1 MTCIVVFPN
10 LPVSNRYVM
19 LKAIS
24 LLFVLS
30 FICYTSFSQNPL
42 PDPSETVRSIIES
55 MEESGRLP
63 EDFSDLLDN
72 LALFREKP
80 LNLNQAERADL
91 EKFLFLTDFQVQSL
105 LDYRREHG
113 PFLTLYEL
121 QLVIGFDSTTIAF
134 LLPYV
139 SAGDKGTD
147 NRLVAKNI
155 IRKGDHE
162 IFLKEQRVLQTP
174 EGYREMPDSASPGKT
189 STRYAGSRDRLLVRY
204 RYQVQKRLYCGL
216 TMEKDAGEE
225 FFTGSNPYGFDFYSG
240 YVQINNLGPLK
251 SLLAGDYQV
260 TAGQGLTLGA
270 GSAYGGSFFPS
281 TLYRR
286 PEPLKKYGSTDES
299 LFLRGIAAS
308 VAVKNFT
315 LLAFFS
321 LKSLDANITDT
332 LSSGERVFSAFRET
346 TYHRTASEISDEK
359 VISETAVGATIVYKN
374 RWLKIGST
382 LVRYAYSGTKQKPD
396 ELYRKYEFWGNRL
409 LNAGLDYTMSF
420 RKLQLFGETS
430 WGNDAFATLN
440 GALLNAHPLVS
451 FSLLHRYYDPQYY
464 ARYSSAVSQ
473 NTRPCNENAFYI
485 GSAFHPVRFLNIT
498 AYADFVRF
506 PWMTYAV
513 RQPSSGSEFFVQ
525 ADLMVQKDLSLYLRF
540 LNKSTGMN
548 YTVEDSP
555 VPVMQNQKSN
565 SIRLHIRYTVSQKLQ
580 VRSRVEFKTVVADST
595 EKAEGFMLYQDLVY
609 RFSRIPVQ
617 LSMRYMVYR
626 TDNYAA
632 RIYAYEDDVLYSY
645 SIPAFF
651 DEGNRSYLM
660 ARYDVCKNLT
670 IWLKWGLT
678 VMEDAA
684 TLGTGP
690 DEIEGN
696 AKSEAKLQVRL
707 VF

>member
-1 MTCIVVFPN
+1 
-10 LPVSNRYVM
+10 M

-30 FICYTSFSQNPL
+30 YVCNKSLSQEIH

-72 LALFREKP
+72 LASFREKP

-121 QLVIGFDSTTIAF
+121 QLVIGFDSTTIAY

-139 SAGDKGTD
+139 SAGESETHDH
-147 NRLVAKNI
+147 LVAKDI

-174 EGYREMPDSASPGKT
+174 EGYREIPDTVPLEKAGS
-189 STRYAGSRDRLLVRY
+189 RYAGSRDRLLVRY
-204 RYQVQKRLYCGL
+204 RYQVEKKLYCGL

-240 YVQINNLGPLK
+240 YLQINNLGPFK
-251 SLLAGDYQV
+251 SLLAGDFQI
-260 TAGQGLTLGA
+260 TTGQGLTLGT

-286 PEPLKKYGSTDES
+286 QEPLKKYGSTDES
-299 LFLRGIAAS
+299 LFLRGIAVS
-308 VAVKNFT
+308 VAAKKFT
-315 LLAFFS
+315 FLAFFS
-321 LKSLDANITDT
+321 RKSMDANVTDT
-332 LSSGERVFSAFRET
+332 LASGEKVFSSFRET
-346 TYHRTASEISDEK
+346 NYHRTVSEITDEK
-359 VISETAVGATIVYKN
+359 VISETAIGGSVIYKN

-382 LVRYAYSGTKQKPD
+382 MVRYLYSGTKQKPD
-396 ELYRKYEFWGNRL
+396 ELYRKYEFWGDRL
-409 LNAGLDYTMSF
+409 WNAGLDYSMSF

-430 WGNDAFATLN
+430 WGNNAFATLN

-451 FSLLHRYYDPQYY
+451 LSLLYRYYDPQYY

-485 GSAFHPVRFLNIT
+485 GSSFHPVKFLNIT
-498 AYADFVRF
+498 AYADFFRF

-525 ADLMVQKDLSLYLRF
+525 ADLTVQKNLSLYMRF
-540 LNKSTGMN
+540 SDKSSGMN
-548 YTVEDSP
+548 YTADDSP
-555 VPVMQNQKSN
+555 IKVVQDQKSN
-565 SIRLHIRYTVSQKLQ
+565 AVRLHCSYQVSQNLQ
-580 VRSRVEFKTVVADST
+580 LRSRVEYKIVTADSIG
-595 EKAEGFMLYQDLVY
+595 KAEGFMFYQDLVY

-617 LSMRYMVYR
+617 LSMRYMFYR

-632 RIYAYEDDVLYSY
+632 RIFAYEDDVLYSY
-645 SIPAFF
+645 SIPAFY

-660 ARYDVCKNLT
+660 VRYDICKNLT
-670 IWLKWGLT
+670 FWLKWGQT
-678 VMEDAA
+678 VMDDAS

-696 AKSEAKLQVRL
+696 AKSEIKLQVRWI
-707 VF
+707 F

>member
-1 MTCIVVFPN
+1 
-10 LPVSNRYVM
+10 
-19 LKAIS
+19 
-24 LLFVLS
+24 
-30 FICYTSFSQNPL
+30 
-42 PDPSETVRSIIES
+42 

-72 LALFREKP
+72 LASFREKP
-80 LNLNQAERADL
+80 LNLNQAERVDL

-113 PFLTLYEL
+113 PLLTLYEL
-121 QLVIGFDSTTIAF
+121 QLVIGFDSTTIAY

-139 SAGDKGTD
+139 SAGEIKTD
-147 NRLVAKNI
+147 NHLYVKNI
-155 IRKGDHE
+155 IHKGDHE
-162 IFLKEQRVLQTP
+162 VFLKEQRVLQTP
-174 EGYREMPDSASPGKT
+174 EGYREIPDSVSSGKIR
-189 STRYAGSRDRLLVRY
+189 TRYAGSRDRLLIRY
-204 RYQVQKRLYCGL
+204 RYQLQKQLYCGL

-240 YVQINNLGPLK
+240 YVQINNLGPFK
-251 SLLAGDYQV
+251 SLLVGDYQM
-260 TAGQGLTLGA
+260 TTGQGLTLGT

-286 PEPLKKYGSTDES
+286 QEPLKKYGSTDES

-308 VAVKNFT
+308 VAVKKITF
-315 LLAFFS
+315 LAFFS
-321 LKSLDANITDT
+321 LKSMDATITDT
-332 LSSGERVFSAFRET
+332 LSSGEKVFSAFRET
-346 TYHRTASEISDEK
+346 SYHRTGSEISDEK
-359 VISETAVGATIVYKN
+359 VISETAMGGSVIYKN

-382 LVRYAYSGTKQKPD
+382 LVRYSYSGTKQKPD
-396 ELYRKYEFWGNRL
+396 ELYRKYEFWGDRL
-409 LNAGLDYTMSF
+409 WNAGMDYSMSF
-420 RKLQLFGETS
+420 RKIQLFGETS
-430 WGNDAFATLN
+430 WGNNAFATLN

-451 FSLLHRYYDPQYY
+451 FSLLYRYYDPQYY

-485 GSAFHPVRFLNIT
+485 GTALHPVKFLNIT
-498 AYADFVRF
+498 AYADFFRF
-506 PWMTYAV
+506 PWMTYAT

-525 ADLMVQKDLSLYLRF
+525 ADLIAQKNLSIYLRF
-540 LNKSTGMN
+540 WTKSSGMN
-548 YTVEDSP
+548 YTADDSP
-555 VPVMQNQKSN
+555 IPVNQNQKGN
-565 SIRLHIRYTVSQKLQ
+565 SVRLHCSYQVSKNLQ
-580 VRSRVEFKTVVADST
+580 LRSRVEFKTVVADST
-595 EKAEGFMLYQDLVY
+595 GKAEGFMLYQDLVY

-617 LSMRYMVYR
+617 LSMRYMFYR

-645 SIPAFF
+645 SIPAFY

-660 ARYDVCKNLT
+660 ARYDVCKKLT
-670 IWLKWGLT
+670 LWLKWGQT
-678 VMEDAA
+678 IMDDAA

-696 AKSEAKLQVRL
+696 AKSEIKLQVRW